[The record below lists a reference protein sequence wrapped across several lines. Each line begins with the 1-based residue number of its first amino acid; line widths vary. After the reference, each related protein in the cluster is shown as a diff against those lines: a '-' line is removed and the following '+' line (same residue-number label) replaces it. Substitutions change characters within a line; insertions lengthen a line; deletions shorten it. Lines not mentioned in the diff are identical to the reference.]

1 MRSIKF
7 NIIVLLT
14 IFSLTTFAQTRV
26 VSNSYS
32 FGIILKIEKFAGR
45 DFRYSLELKSTETD
59 SLKNVMIKAQQ
70 VINDEEWLDANLAK
84 DVTKDTVW
92 HHLKISSK
100 INPKAKEIMALC
112 QF

>member
-7 NIIVLLT
+7 NIITLLT
-14 IFSLTTFAQTRV
+14 IFSLTTVAPTNM

-59 SLKNVMIKAQQ
+59 SLKNIVIKAQQ
-70 VINDEEWLDANLAK
+70 VINDDEWLDANLAK

-92 HHLKISSK
+92 HPLKSAVK
-100 INPKAKEIMALC
+100 
-112 QF
+112 